1 VKPSGITTRTVF
13 AVAGCDEG
21 EVLCVLPEVVLCAGA
36 LLTGWEEEKPVLLT
50 VLFCPPEV
58 SELASLCGKLP
69 ASLLNTFPVSL
80 DAVIVLLSFFA
91 HAENERQI
99 ANIIKIET
107 YFLIVTLTLF
117 HCYISFYTYFRYNS
131 IEFDLS
137 Q

>member
-1 VKPSGITTRTVF
+1 M
-13 AVAGCDEG
+13 
-21 EVLCVLPEVVLCAGA
+21 LCAGA
-36 LLTGWEEEKPVLLT
+36 LLTGWEEEALVLLT
-50 VLFCPPEV
+50 VLFCPSEV
-58 SELASLCGKLP
+58 SELPSLCGRLL

-107 YFLIVTLTLF
+107 YFLIVDLAFFQLF
-117 HCYISFYTYFRYNS
+117 ILFYTYFRYIS

>member
-1 VKPSGITTRTVF
+1 
-13 AVAGCDEG
+13 
-21 EVLCVLPEVVLCAGA
+21 VLPEAVLCAGA
-36 LLTGWEEEKPVLLT
+36 LLTGWEEEALVLLT
-50 VLFCPPEV
+50 VLFCPSEV
-58 SELASLCGKLP
+58 SELLSLCGRLL

-117 HCYISFYTYFRYNS
+117 LYIISFYTNFRYNS